1 MKDQKSRVEP
11 RRVIT
16 CGYELLKSTT
26 TKKTLPQTELK
37 SASLYDYMECKKYQ
51 VEF

>member
-16 CGYELLKSTT
+16 CGYELPKSTT
-26 TKKTLPQTELK
+26 TKKKTLPQTELK
-37 SASLYDYMECKKYQ
+37 SASLYDYME
-51 VEF
+51 